1 MCVFCEI
8 IAGRSKAEV
17 VLDEQKLIAFLDVR
31 PVFQG
36 HVLVAPRAHHE
47 TLMDLP
53 DALLQPIFG
62 ATKRIA
68 AALERGLGAEGSWIA
83 INNRVSQTVPHLHV
97 HVVPRKKGDGLKGF
111 FWPRVKYGE
120 GEMEN
125 VGAKIRK
132 ALAGP

>member
-8 IAGRSKAEV
+8 VAGRSRAEV
-17 VLDEQKLIAFLDVR
+17 VLDEEKLIAFLDVR

-36 HVLVAPRAHHE
+36 HVLVVPKEHHE

-53 DALLQPIFG
+53 NALLEPVLG

-68 AALERGLGAEGSWIA
+68 TAVERGLGAEGSWIA

-97 HVVPRKKGDGLKGF
+97 HVVPRRKGDGLKGF
-111 FWPRVKYGE
+111 FWPRVKYRE
-120 GEMEN
+120 GEMEE

-132 ALAGP
+132 GLGA

>member
-1 MCVFCEI
+1 MCIFCEI

-17 VLDEQKLIAFLDVR
+17 VLDEEKLIAFLDVR

-36 HVLVAPRAHHE
+36 HVLVVPREHHE

-53 DALLQPIFG
+53 NALLEPVLG

-68 AALERGLGAEGSWIA
+68 AALERGLEAEGSWIA

-111 FWPRVKYGE
+111 FWPRVKYRE
-120 GEMEN
+120 GEMEE
-125 VGAKIRK
+125 VGARIRRG
-132 ALAGP
+132 LES

>member
-17 VLDEQKLIAFLDVR
+17 VLDEGSLIAFLDVR
-31 PVFQG
+31 PVFKG
-36 HVLVAPRAHHE
+36 HVLVVPKEHHE
-47 TLMDLP
+47 TLLDLP
-53 DALLQPIFG
+53 NALIEPIFG

-68 AALERGLGAEGSWIA
+68 AAIEAGLGADGSWVA

-120 GEMEN
+120 GEMESF
-125 VGAKIRK
+125 GARIRGAMK
-132 ALAGP
+132 